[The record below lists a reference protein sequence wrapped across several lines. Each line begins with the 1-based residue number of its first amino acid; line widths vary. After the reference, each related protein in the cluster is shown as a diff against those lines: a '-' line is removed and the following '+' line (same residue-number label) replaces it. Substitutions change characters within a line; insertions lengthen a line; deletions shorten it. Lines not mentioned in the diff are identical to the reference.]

1 MVKKITKS
9 FELIIPASLD
19 VPVDATEEFK
29 ELAGCLAEALVTEVA
44 IIPNDSMTN
53 YVIRI
58 SGLVEVYE

>member
-1 MVKKITKS
+1 MVKKIKKS
-9 FELIIPASLD
+9 FELLVPASLD

-29 ELAGCLAEALVTEVA
+29 EIAGCLAEALTTEVA
-44 IIPNDSMTN
+44 IVPNDSITN